1 MVPDSAAELGGQFRR
16 LRVIWRRSWPFGPLY
31 FAGAAWRMNDE
42 GLKQP
47 ATDDD
52 VAITCHYDVS
62 VDRRVAANGGYH
74 SVWVWCGMHS
84 ASVTG

>member
-1 MVPDSAAELGGQFRR
+1 
-16 LRVIWRRSWPFGPLY
+16 
-31 FAGAAWRMNDE
+31 MNDE